1 MSQLQSH
8 KRQFKGTAKPR
19 LFFDRLVR
27 ETGNTRSLSLGKAI
41 PQGWGYVRIE
51 VIDRES
57 DSVTVRITKLLE
69 RLPNAPDTKANKGS
83 EQDT

>member
-1 MSQLQSH
+1 MQSH

-27 ETGNTRSLSLGKAI
+27 DTGNTRSLSLGKVI
-41 PQGWGYVRIE
+41 PEIWHYVRIE

-57 DSVTVRITKLLE
+57 DSVTVKITKLLE
-69 RLPNAPDTKANKGS
+69 KMPNASDTKAHQGS